1 MEDHPQETE
10 SQHHCTPHSM
20 REINSVRLQLDLA
33 SSETEIKQILDSSG
47 TTVEEFEEL
56 FDPRSGPVGPHDD

>member
-1 MEDHPQETE
+1 
-10 SQHHCTPHSM
+10 M